1 MEEILQD
8 IHEFPFYTLAHAI
21 TWSTIYLIGTYF
33 IRIREPQKNWW
44 KHWKALAVV
53 FLIIWLI
60 WSSSGMGRPFVKHEN
75 FDSLTKIEGILKYDD
90 DKEIYLTTFNSFNKE
105 KYFKIKVHLLDYGL
119 NVMKYENK
127 SVTIWQKNNIAY
139 QLECNGDVI
148 YSLERS
154 NEKVWLGIIWDL
166 IRYYFFSFC
175 GLLFFYVAIL
185 RFIKNKEEG
194 IYDE

>member
-1 MEEILQD
+1 
-8 IHEFPFYTLAHAI
+8 
-21 TWSTIYLIGTYF
+21 
-33 IRIREPQKNWW
+33 
-44 KHWKALAVV
+44 
-53 FLIIWLI
+53 
-60 WSSSGMGRPFVKHEN
+60 MGRPFVKHEN

-90 DKEIYLTTFNSFNKE
+90 DKGIYLTTFNLFNKE
-105 KYFKIKVHLLDYGL
+105 RYLKIKEVHLLDYVS
-119 NVMKYENK
+119 NVMTYENK

-139 QLECNGDVI
+139 QLECNGNVI
-148 YSLERS
+148 YSLDRS

-185 RFIKNKEEG
+185 RIIKDKDKEDG